1 METEVMRNSTIRSSA
16 LRLLPLA
23 AALAVALA
31 PGLSSAAPLNAAGAR
46 RFDPDHFG
54 ADYPALQPPTQRQQ
68 HLARQAPSNY
78 HAGPSVT
85 NCKDSGAGSLRNAVA
100 AAVSGDQLDLGSLHC
115 SKITL
120 TSGAIDVV
128 VDDLKIRGP
137 LNREVI
143 VDGNHTDR
151 VLNHS
156 GTGTLSLSNVTLTHG
171 HATTVSAFNANV
183 SGGCLNSHGSIA
195 LDHAAIVACDASS
208 ATGSTYGG
216 GAHAQGYATLV
227 SSLVANNTVHAARH
241 AIGAGV
247 LADYGTNVRGS
258 LISGNAAIAIGTAA
272 LEAGASVDASMGGL
286 GSIYDLDI
294 SDSVIHGNTV
304 SASTAFADQVA
315 VANEG
320 GVFTFGTLTM
330 VRSTISDNVGQAI
343 NTGSSATAYAYAFSD
358 GGGARARSFMVSDS
372 TISGNSTSAIAN
384 NPQGVAWEGS
394 TGGGART
401 FGQNGTVSFTNST
414 VSGNS
419 STRSGAAL
427 APYGYAHG
435 GGIYGN
441 GAAIVLTNS
450 TVTSNKAEQGGGIYQ
465 YNAAT
470 MTADSTIV
478 AGNISS
484 AGGGDFR
491 TYLPTTVSGSHNLIT
506 SASATLTLPVD
517 TLSGDPKLAPLAWNG
532 GFTLTH
538 ALQRGSPAIDAGS
551 NIDQLPYDQRG
562 KGFARKV
569 GPATDIGAY
578 EKR

>member
-1 METEVMRNSTIRSSA
+1 MMNSTRRSSA

-23 AALAVALA
+23 AALAVVLA
-31 PGLSSAAPLNAAGAR
+31 PGLSSAAAPSDSGAR

-54 ADYPALQPPTQRQQ
+54 SDYPALQRHAQGRQ
-68 HLARQAPSNY
+68 HLARQVPTNY

-100 AAVSGDQLDLGSLHC
+100 GASSGDQLDLGSLHC

-120 TSGAIDVV
+120 TSGAIEVA
-128 VDDLKIRGP
+128 VDDLQIRGP
-137 LNREVI
+137 LNREVV

-156 GTGTLSLSNVTLTHG
+156 GIGTLSLSNVTMAHG

-195 LDHAAIVACDASS
+195 LDHAALVACDATSTSGS
-208 ATGSTYGG
+208 AYGG
-216 GAHAQGYATLV
+216 GAHAQGSATLV
-227 SSLVANNTVHAARH
+227 SSVIAVNTVHAAKH
-241 AIGAGV
+241 AICGGV
-247 LADYGTNVRGS
+247 LADYGITVRS
-258 LISGNAAIAIGTAA
+258 SAIIGNATMAVGTADLA
-272 LEAGASVDASMGGL
+272 AGQSVDASMGGL
-286 GSIYDLDI
+286 GTLYDLDI
-294 SDSVIHGNTV
+294 SDSVIEGNTV

-315 VANEG
+315 VAAEA
-320 GVFTFGTLTM
+320 GVLTLGTLSM
-330 VRSTISDNVGQAI
+330 VRSTISDNSAQAV
-343 NTGSSATAYAYAFSD
+343 NSGFSATAYAYSYSL
-358 GGGARARSFMVSDS
+358 GGGARAHSFMVSDS
-372 TISGNSTSAIAN
+372 TISGNSTSAIAT
-384 NPQGVAWEGS
+384 NPQGVAVEGS

-419 STRSGAAL
+419 STRSGSAL

-441 GAAIVLTNS
+441 GGAIVLTNS
-450 TVTSNKAEQGGGIYQ
+450 TVASNKAEQGGGIYQ
-465 YNAAT
+465 YVAAT
-470 MTADSTIV
+470 ITADSTIV

-506 SASATLTLPVD
+506 SASATLTVPVD
-517 TLSGDPKLAPLAWNG
+517 TLSSDPKLAPLAWNG

-562 KGFARKV
+562 KGFARRV

>member
-1 METEVMRNSTIRSSA
+1 MRNSTRYSHP

-23 AALAVALA
+23 AALALALG
-31 PGLSSAAPLNAAGAR
+31 PGLVSTAHAEGKGLSRFELSESAS
-46 RFDPDHFG
+46 
-54 ADYPALQPPTQRQQ
+54 DYPALRLDAGRQQ
-68 HLARQAPSNY
+68 RHAVRASPNY
-78 HAGPSVT
+78 HAGLVVT
-85 NCKDSGAGSLRNAVA
+85 NCNDSGAGSLRNAVA
-100 AAVSGDQLDLGSLHC
+100 ASVNGDQVDLSKLHC

-120 TSGAIDVV
+120 TSGAIAVTA
-128 VDDLKIRGP
+128 DDLALRGP
-137 LNREVI
+137 LNRVLI

-151 VLNHS
+151 VLIHS

-171 HATTVSAFNANV
+171 HATTVSGFAQLLGGEPV
-183 SGGCLNSHGSIA
+183 SGGCVESAGSIA

-208 ATGSTYGG
+208 SVDSAYGG
-216 GAHAQGYATLV
+216 GARARAYATLV
-227 SSLVANNTVHAARH
+227 SSLVAGNTAHGAVH
-241 AIGAGV
+241 AIGGGV
-247 LADYGTNVRGS
+247 IGDYGVTVRGS
-258 LISGNAAIAIGTAA
+258 AIIGNATVAVSTHALASGN
-272 LEAGASVDASMGGL
+272 VDASMGGL
-286 GSIYDLDI
+286 GTLYDLDI
-294 SDSVIHGNTV
+294 SDSLISANTV
-304 SASTAFADQVA
+304 SASTPFADQAVVA
-315 VANEG
+315 LEA
-320 GVFTFGTLTM
+320 GVMAFGTLTM
-330 VRSTISDNVGQAI
+330 VRSTISDNAAQAI
-343 NTGSSATAYAYAFSD
+343 NTGSSATAYAYAISV
-358 GGGARARSFMVSDS
+358 GGGARAKSFMVSDS
-372 TISGNSTSAIAN
+372 TISGNSTSAIAS
-384 NPQGVAWEGS
+384 NPEGVAVEGS

-401 FGQNGTVSFTNST
+401 FRNTGTVSFTNST
-414 VSGNS
+414 ISGNT
-419 STRSGAAL
+419 STRSGSGL

-470 MTADSTIV
+470 VSADSTIV

-517 TLSGDPKLAPLAWNG
+517 TLSSDPKLAPLAWNG
-532 GFTLTH
+532 GVTLTH

-562 KGFARKV
+562 PGFPRKI

-578 EKR
+578 ERDR

>member
-1 METEVMRNSTIRSSA
+1 
-16 LRLLPLA
+16 
-23 AALAVALA
+23 LAVVLA
-31 PGLSSAAPLNAAGAR
+31 PGLSSAAAPSDSGAR

-54 ADYPALQPPTQRQQ
+54 SDYPALQRPTQRRQ
-68 HLARQAPSNY
+68 HLAPQASASSR
-78 HAGPSVT
+78 AGPSVT
-85 NCKDSGAGSLRNAVA
+85 NCNDSGAGSLR
-100 AAVSGDQLDLGSLHC
+100 AAVSSAQSGDTVDLSKLRC
-115 SKITL
+115 STITL
-120 TSGAIDVV
+120 TGGAITTAL
-128 VDDLKIRGP
+128 DDLTIVGRSKS
-137 LNREVI
+137 NVVI
-143 VDGNHTDR
+143 DGNLADR
-151 VLNHS
+151 VLEHS
-156 GTGTLSLSNVTLTHG
+156 GSGTLSLSNVTLTQG

-183 SGGCLNSHGSIA
+183 SGGCLNSAGSIA

-216 GAHAQGYATLV
+216 GAHALAYATLV
-227 SSLVANNTVHAARH
+227 SSLVADNTVHAARH

-247 LADYGTNVRGS
+247 LAYGITVRGS
-258 LISGNAAIAIGTAA
+258 LITGNAATAIGTAA

-286 GSIYDLDI
+286 GGLYDLDI

-320 GVFTFGTLTM
+320 GVHTFGTLTM

-343 NTGSSATAYAYAFSD
+343 NTGSSVTAYAYAFSV
-358 GGGARARSFMVSDS
+358 GGGARATSFMVSDS
-372 TISGNSTSAIAN
+372 TISGNSTSAIAK
-384 NPQGVAWEGS
+384 NPQGVAVEGS

-401 FGQNGTVSFTNST
+401 FGLTGTVSFTNST
-414 VSGNS
+414 ISGNS
-419 STRSGAAL
+419 STRSGAAY

-450 TVTSNKAEQGGGIYQ
+450 TVASNKAEQGGGIYQ

-470 MTADSTIV
+470 LNADSTIV

-562 KGFARKV
+562 PGFPRKS

-578 EKR
+578 EKRDR